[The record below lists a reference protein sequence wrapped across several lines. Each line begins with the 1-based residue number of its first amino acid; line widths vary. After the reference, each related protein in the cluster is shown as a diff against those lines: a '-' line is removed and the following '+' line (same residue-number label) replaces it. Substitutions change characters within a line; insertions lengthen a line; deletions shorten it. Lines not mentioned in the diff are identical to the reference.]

1 MGVLT
6 CLPVGEGQVKMSQP
20 DGIGEGAEKPRVE
33 DPK

>member
-20 DGIGEGAEKPRVE
+20 DGIGEGVEKPRVE